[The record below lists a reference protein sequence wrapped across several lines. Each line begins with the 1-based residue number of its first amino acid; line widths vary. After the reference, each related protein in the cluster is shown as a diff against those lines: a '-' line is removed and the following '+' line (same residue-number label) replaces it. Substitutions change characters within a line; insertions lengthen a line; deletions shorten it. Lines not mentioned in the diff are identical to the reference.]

1 VIAYKNL
8 DLRIRADG
16 DRLVVDAQRGNA
28 QAVSESFKLPSRSWN
43 LEEIE
48 LGGPDE
54 IKKRGSE
61 LFKALIHGQVKD
73 LYHQS
78 RGGTGS
84 DARRGMRIRIQI
96 DPRNPRLRPLMR
108 VPWEIL
114 YDASADANRWVALD
128 ARRAVVRMIDSSEP
142 HVKPEAGELK
152 RVLLAAA
159 NPADTDRLK
168 LSGELKR
175 VSDILCRHD
184 LRPVILER
192 TTRSVLLERI
202 GESAPQIVH
211 FMGHGSIDSRHG
223 KGVLLLEGNRRAKDE
238 VDAPTFASFFVG
250 RAMPRLVILNSCLT
264 AATGRARTFN
274 AFSSVAAA
282 LIAVGMPAVIAMQS
296 TIRDDNAIKFTEA
309 LYGALVRGDSIEDA
323 LSQARAALSAR
334 NRFML
339 DWAAPVLYVR
349 AQGGQVV
356 EKDQAKNKNEM
367 PPVEKHSP
375 DGRSSHKNVVE
386 NGIQINDST
395 INDSTINAIQAAIKP
410 TQ

>member
-1 VIAYKNL
+1 MIAYENL

-28 QAVSESFKLPSRSWN
+28 QAVSESFKLRSRSWN

-48 LGGPDE
+48 LAGPDE
-54 IKKRGSE
+54 IRKRGSE

-73 LYHQS
+73 LYHQG

-96 DPRNPRLRPLMR
+96 DPRDARLRPLMH

-128 ARRAVVRMIDSSEP
+128 ARRAMARMIDSSEP
-142 HVKPEAGELK
+142 HVEAAAGDLK

-168 LSGELKR
+168 LNAELKR
-175 VSDILCRHD
+175 VSDILSRHD

-202 GESAPQIVH
+202 GDCEPQIVH
-211 FMGHGSIDSRHG
+211 FMGHGSIDSPHG
-223 KGVLLLEGNRRAKDE
+223 KGVLLFEGKRRAIDA

-250 RAMPRLVILNSCLT
+250 RAMPRLVLLNSCLT

-282 LIAVGMPAVIAMQS
+282 LIAAGVPAVIAMQS
-296 TIRDDNAIKFTEA
+296 TIRDDNAVKFTEA
-309 LYGALVRGDSIEDA
+309 LYGALVRGNAIEDA

-356 EKDQAKNKNEM
+356 KPKPPEKKTK
-367 PPVEKHSP
+367 
-375 DGRSSHKNVVE
+375 GRRVDNDSKGPWSKKNVCE
-386 NGIQINDST
+386 GGIQIIESDIDIDS
-395 INDSTINAIQAAIKP
+395 I
-410 TQ
+410 TQK